1 MTFLP
6 KMAVK
11 NLFRYGRRTVIT
23 ASAIAFGIM
32 CFILMDSLLKGI
44 DEDSQRNLIWYETGS
59 AGFFNPEYWEDKDM
73 LPLDRPVAGSES
85 LVAELRSRNINAVS
99 RIDFSGDL
107 IIYKDPYPEDGNLQ
121 VKLIG
126 IDVEHDSDVF
136 KLKDNVARGRYLE
149 AGEDGVLMGQWL
161 AKDLGADVGYPLT
174 IVTRTMDGYFQTLDL
189 EIVGI
194 LESDNPIVN
203 RYGMYVPL
211 DTARYALE
219 MDDIATAVYI
229 SLPRGDRETEMLAEL
244 APLAEE
250 KGLDLLDWRIMG
262 ADFVELAKAK
272 RSGSS
277 SILFLVF
284 LIAAVGISNTILM
297 SIFERIR
304 ELGMMRAMGMKN
316 SSIRSLFM
324 LEAAGI
330 GFFGSLGG
338 VILGALVNI
347 FLVNKGIDYSEM
359 MESGDMGY
367 RISAIVYGTWDP
379 ATFITAFCIGT
390 IMAVIVA
397 WLPTRRAL
405 KLDIPVCLRYN

>member
-6 KMAVK
+6 RMAVK
-11 NLFRYGRRTVIT
+11 NLFRYGRRTIIT

-32 CFILMDSLLKGI
+32 CFILIDSLLKGL

-59 AGFFNPEYWEDKDM
+59 AGFFHPEYWEDRAM
-73 LPLDRPVAGSES
+73 LPLDRPVDSSEN
-85 LVAELRSRNINAVS
+85 LVAQLRARNVKAVS
-99 RIDFSGDL
+99 RIDFAGDM
-107 IIYKDPYPEDGNLQ
+107 IVYKDPFPEDGNLQ
-121 VKLIG
+121 VKVTG

-136 KLKDNVARGRYLE
+136 RLKDNVASGRYLE

-161 AKDLGADVGYPLT
+161 AKDLGAEVGYPLT
-174 IVTRTMDGYFQTLDL
+174 IVTRTFDGYFQTMDL

-194 LESDNPIVN
+194 LESDNPVVN

-211 DTARYALE
+211 DTVRYALD
-219 MDDIATAVYI
+219 MDDYATGVYV
-229 SLPRGDRETEMLAEL
+229 SLPRDSREAAMLAEL
-244 APLAEE
+244 QPLAADA
-250 KGLDLLDWRIMG
+250 GLDLLDWRILG
-262 ADFVELAKAK
+262 ADYVDLAAAK

-277 SILFLVF
+277 SVLFLVF

-297 SIFERIR
+297 SVFERIR

-316 SSIRSLFM
+316 KSIRNLFLM
-324 LEAAGI
+324 EAAGI
-330 GFFGSLGG
+330 GFTGSLGG
-338 VILGALVNI
+338 VILGALVNL
-347 FLVNKGIDYSEM
+347 FLVNKGIDYSET

-367 RISAIVYGTWDP
+367 RISAIAYGTWDP
-379 ATFITAFCIGT
+379 TTFITAFVIGT
-390 IMAVIVA
+390 VMAVLVA